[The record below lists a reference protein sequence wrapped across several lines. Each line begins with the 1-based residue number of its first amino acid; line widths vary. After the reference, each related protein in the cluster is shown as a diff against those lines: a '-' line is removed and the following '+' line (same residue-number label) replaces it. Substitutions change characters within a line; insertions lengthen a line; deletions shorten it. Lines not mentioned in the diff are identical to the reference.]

1 MPGNV
6 AAASPSTVM
15 PEVLARS
22 FVAASEFLIDV
33 NEYADSSVQTKAITT
48 TSRKTWRLAA
58 VMDAT
63 LLGTMRTF
71 WEARRNGEPFWFYFW
86 REGAHDPTGLST
98 VGRYAAVFVGG
109 WNEVTTLGRSIV
121 ELMIQEVA

>member
-6 AAASPSTVM
+6 AAAAPATVM
-15 PEVLARS
+15 PVVLSRA
-22 FVAASEFLIDV
+22 FAAGSEFVVDV

-58 VMDAT
+58 AMDAT
-63 LLGTMRTF
+63 LIGTLRTF
-71 WEARRNGEPFWFYFW
+71 WEARRNGEPFYFYFW

-109 WNEVTTLGRSIV
+109 WNEATNLGRTIV
-121 ELMIQEVA
+121 ELVIQEVA